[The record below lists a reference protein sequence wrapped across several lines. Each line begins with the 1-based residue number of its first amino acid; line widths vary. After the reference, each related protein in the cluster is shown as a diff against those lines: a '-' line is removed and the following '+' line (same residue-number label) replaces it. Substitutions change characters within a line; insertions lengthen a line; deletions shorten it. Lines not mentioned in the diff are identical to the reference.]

1 MKKDTRKTLY
11 LCNNAAKPTVVGEV
25 FIEELYHFNCPKCSL
40 WWTVGDLPR
49 DIESIQCPFCSEGYA
64 IVRHEAGENELRI
77 KKKYEHTLSS
87 TQAKTR
93 VLSSLKEIL
102 KNTFDK
108 SQSDDNFVIT
118 GQLTLVPYGLISE
131 TKVVVKVECDIKD
144 KVVNLQI
151 TIPLVAFDNQ
161 SKVENRFDSVIKKSL
176 RP

>member
-1 MKKDTRKTLY
+1 M
-11 LCNNAAKPTVVGEV
+11 
-25 FIEELYHFNCPKCSL
+25 
-40 WWTVGDLPR
+40 
-49 DIESIQCPFCSEGYA
+49 
-64 IVRHEAGENELRI
+64 RI
-77 KKKYEHTLSS
+77 KKEYEHTLSKEE
-87 TQAKTR
+87 AKSR